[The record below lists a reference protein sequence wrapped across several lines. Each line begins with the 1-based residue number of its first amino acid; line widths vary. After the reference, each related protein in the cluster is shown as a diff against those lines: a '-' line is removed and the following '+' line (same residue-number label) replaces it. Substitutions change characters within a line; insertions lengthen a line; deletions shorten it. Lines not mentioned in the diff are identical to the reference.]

1 MLVNN
6 TVRVKVAMLLNY
18 LRLKFEYCG
27 CSQVHKTA
35 LRVREYQQSHG
46 LRA

>member
-6 TVRVKVAMLLNY
+6 TVRVKMAMLINS

-35 LRVREYQQSHG
+35 LSVGEYQQTHS